1 MRSGGDFKNK
11 DLHPEFFDRGRFR
24 HYYTRPMAAGSPDL
38 VDSVRLA
45 EDGTLLRR
53 AYELRDLPR
62 LKGLLANPSGLLE
75 ASFAFSKAPSGRP
88 GAHVEVHASP
98 ALRCQRCLRG
108 FALPIDGGSD
118 VEFASEEA
126 AAEASNTE
134 RELYRSEGDRI
145 SLRDLAEEELLLALP
160 LIPVCSAPARCGN
173 APGETLDAPAQTSDE
188 VRRPFSALQ
197 DLLKKT

>member
-38 VDSVRLA
+38 VDCTRLA
-45 EDGTLLRR
+45 EDGTRLER

-62 LKGLLANPSGLLE
+62 LEGLLANPSGLLK

-88 GAHVEVHASP
+88 GAQVEVHAAP
-98 ALRCQRCLRG
+98 LLTCQRCMQG
-108 FALPIDGGSD
+108 YALPIDGGSD
-118 VEFASEEA
+118 VEFASDEA
-126 AAEASNTE
+126 AGASSTE
-134 RELYRSEGDRI
+134 REIYRTEGGRI

-160 LIPVCSAPARCGN
+160 LIPVCSAPAICGN
-173 APGETLDAPAQTSDE
+173 APCADIDAPAQARDE